1 MGFFPFAPGT
11 MGSLVAVFLGYLLD
25 RYGGFL
31 FLFSSTLIIFGI
43 GIFAVGNYIKNFSQ
57 SSDPK
62 EVIIDEVIGQWIAY
76 LPVSFMIDFLEIQHS
91 VSSIYLWLCAFICFR
106 FFDILKPWPINW
118 IDQKRSTAS
127 VIFDDIF
134 AGIYAS
140 IATIICFV
148 SF

>member
-118 IDQKRSTAS
+118 IDQKHSTAS

-134 AGIYAS
+134 AGVYAA
-140 IATIICFV
+140 IATIIFFI

>member
-11 MGSLVAVFLGYLLD
+11 IGSLVAVFLGYFID
-25 RYGGFL
+25 WYGGFL

-43 GIFAVGNYIKNFSQ
+43 GIFAIGNYIKKFSQ

-76 LPVSFMIDFLEIQHS
+76 LPVSFIIDLLGIQS
-91 VSSIYLWLCAFICFR
+91 SLSSIYLWLCAFICFR
-106 FFDILKPWPINW
+106 FFDIFKPWPINW